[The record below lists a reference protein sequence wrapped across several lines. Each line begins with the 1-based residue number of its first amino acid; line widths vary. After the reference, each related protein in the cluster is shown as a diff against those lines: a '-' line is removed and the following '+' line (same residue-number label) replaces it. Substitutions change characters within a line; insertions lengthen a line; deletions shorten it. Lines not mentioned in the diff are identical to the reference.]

1 MKYLTIVTNFEG
13 PDIGVPLTK
22 LSSLDMLKAAVQF
35 EKAKAVRVTGGS
47 DPLFEYEKHQKYF
60 QRLFRACREID
71 IPVELETA
79 CIESEFPYKKCSRVI
94 YHLNDFDKLATI
106 VRHGQ
111 EIVRVVFV
119 VDKSCTL
126 DLIDKVT
133 VFCDA
138 SDIIDELHFRVKYE
152 DKGSGLA
159 KCCREYLS
167 KEHDGS
173 WRFVE
178 KFEESPPYFVNGEIR
193 YHWSDIF
200 G

>member
-71 IPVELETA
+71 IPVELETT
-79 CIESEFPYKKCSRVI
+79 CIESEFPYRKCERVI
-94 YHLNDFDKLATI
+94 YRLHDFDKLATI
-106 VRHGQ
+106 VRHGK
-111 EIVRVVFV
+111 ESVRVVFI

-126 DLIDKVT
+126 DQIDKVIA
-133 VFCDA
+133 FADS
-138 SDIIDELHFRVKYE
+138 SDIIDELHFRVDG
-152 DKGSGLA
+152 DKGSNLA
-159 KCCREYLS
+159 KCCREYLR
-167 KEHDGS
+167 KEHDRA
-173 WRFVE
+173 WMFIE

-193 YHWSDIF
+193 YHWSDISV
-200 G
+200 

>member
-79 CIESEFPYKKCSRVI
+79 YIESEFPYNKCGRVI
-94 YHLNDFDKLATI
+94 YRLNDFDKLSSI
-106 VRHGQ
+106 VRHGR
-111 EIVRVVFV
+111 ESVRVVFMV
-119 VDKSCTL
+119 NKSCTL
-126 DLIDKVT
+126 DLIDKVID
-133 VFCDA
+133 FCDG
-138 SDIIDELHFRVKYE
+138 SDIINELHFRADG
-152 DKGSGLA
+152 DKGSSLA
-159 KCCREYLS
+159 KCCREYLR
-167 KEHDGS
+167 KEHENH
-173 WRFVE
+173 WLFVE
-178 KFEESPPYFVNGEIR
+178 KFEEEPPYFMNGEIR

-200 G
+200 V